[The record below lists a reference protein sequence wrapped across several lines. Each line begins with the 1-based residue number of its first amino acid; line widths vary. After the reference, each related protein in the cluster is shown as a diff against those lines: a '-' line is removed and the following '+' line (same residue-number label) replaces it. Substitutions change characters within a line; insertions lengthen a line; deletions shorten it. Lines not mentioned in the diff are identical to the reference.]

1 MAYERLAKA
10 VKKWT
15 QNMELQLEEDSQRDF
30 FRLIDVSETDQT
42 YFDSAVEKMDEITF
56 DSFTYM
62 SIVQRNSF

>member
-1 MAYERLAKA
+1 
-10 VKKWT
+10 
-15 QNMELQLEEDSQRDF
+15 MELQLEEDSQRDF